1 MTLHIDDLRRVR
13 PSQLVIIDDDGE
25 RRTLPVPARRN
36 RWQTVQRSVDAMNWS
51 RVELLDDAGAILH
64 VAVAPNAP
72 VLTAD
77 DRMASALVAA
87 QRQALDAH
95 CQSTKTLT
103 DALVATSKDNSQR
116 MGVLDRALERA
127 YVQIEELQRQNR
139 DYAETIGQL
148 QSELEISAKSSTA
161 DNAQLLE
168 LGGRV
173 ITMMGSKTGAQ
184 NVT

>member
-1 MTLHIDDLRRVR
+1 
-13 PSQLVIIDDDGE
+13 
-25 RRTLPVPARRN
+25 
-36 RWQTVQRSVDAMNWS
+36 
-51 RVELLDDAGAILH
+51 
-64 VAVAPNAP
+64 
-72 VLTAD
+72 
-77 DRMASALVAA
+77 
-87 QRQALDAH
+87 
-95 CQSTKTLT
+95 
-103 DALVATSKDNSQR
+103 